1 MINDREAVVRNQV
14 GDLMNE
20 ILNIDQE
27 SKLKNFN
34 FLKDNLS
41 KNIEE
46 TLNRETE
53 NAIYTSIQFSQKEE
67 LQMPEYEGWRSL
79 ESSLK
84 SLQSIIESM

>member
-1 MINDREAVVRNQV
+1 LINDREAVVRNQV
-14 GDLMNE
+14 GDLMKE
-20 ILNIDQE
+20 ILNLDKE

-53 NAIYTSIQFSQKEE
+53 NAIYTSIQFS
-67 LQMPEYEGWRSL
+67 
-79 ESSLK
+79 
-84 SLQSIIESM
+84 